1 MSDLALRN
9 RLIRVA
15 STLPKGSA
23 EQKSLVTLIQAHAPM
38 HDAELS
44 RTLRLAASKM
54 PDILVQGF
62 EGFTDQVRQLDM
74 LSTQAQELQARID
87 ALVGPLLQEKAG
99 LDKDIKKVHE
109 EIKDAYK
116 ENLEAIGNV
125 TIERKTALV
134 VANAKLKVVARKATL
149 DAVQAELLAQ
159 VAEKYGADVAAFIST
174 TSDALR
180 EANRSM
186 AITFQGFELEARVSK
201 VASAK
206 SAGLVEA
213 LTKFQNYLMSKWR
226 SLVATIKTAFQ
237 VVTSSANKAEKS
249 HKDLM
254 AAIDKAS

>member
-15 STLPKGSA
+15 STLPKGSSERRA
-23 EQKSLVTLIQAHAPM
+23 LVTLIQAHTPT
-38 HDAELS
+38 HDAALS
-44 RTLRLAASKM
+44 NILRLAASKM

-74 LSTQAQELQARID
+74 LSTQAEELQARID

-116 ENLEAIGNV
+116 ENLTAIGNV

-134 VANAKLKVVARKATL
+134 QANAKLKVVARKATL
-149 DAVQAELLAQ
+149 DSVQAELLSQ

-174 TSDALR
+174 TADALR

-201 VASAK
+201 TAATK
-206 SAGLVEA
+206 SAGIVDA
-213 LTKFQNYLMSKWR
+213 LTKFQSYLMSKWR
-226 SLVATIKTAFQ
+226 AIVATIKTAFQ
-237 VVTSSANKAEKS
+237 VVTASANKVEKS
-249 HKDLM
+249 HSALM